1 MALTKVTNRL
11 ISGALANVL
20 DYGAVGDGIAND
32 TVAIQAA
39 HTTGKS
45 VFYPDGTYLLTDE
58 ISLSSNASV
67 ILNAGVIIEQST
79 DDKSVFKATAKTNID
94 MQCNNALFKGK
105 GAYSSS
111 WTGNSGHL
119 DRVISIIDCETV
131 NITNAR
137 TRNGSN
143 AGLYI
148 EGSVGVMVEN
158 ITVEGTHNY
167 GSTIPAYANFQN
179 GIYIKHSATY
189 GNCKNVQINNLNV
202 TGTAQGILAEIHST
216 YTQGNNDNIILNGVI
231 HGINGQHGA
240 YLQSGNVNLSIIASD
255 CELDG
260 CKIQS
265 ALSANPDIKN
275 FILDVNATN
284 CGSHAL
290 EIQDAGTT
298 GVASISN
305 IVATVVARGCQR
317 GLGINKDT
325 SNMQATVVAEDSTQY
340 GLVIQGT
347 NNKDI
352 DIDII
357 STRSGR
363 DGVFV
368 DSVSANNITIK
379 PKIREANTTNGAYYG
394 ININNVGSLTLIDPE
409 ATDVSSLQDY
419 GLFAVVGNIWVKG
432 KAVFTGTSGAYSAR
446 ANVLLKDWPV
456 DATLDSNS
464 AASLLNIGNF
474 GYSTGTN
481 KQTAQTTST
490 TPVTMYQIPLDDE
503 SSVSIVADIA
513 CKLSDS
519 TKRRYVR
526 TAVLA
531 YRDAG
536 GGVALEAAAT
546 TLSDIK
552 TAGDTSAFV
561 WEASGNNLRLRVNSG
576 ATATYDWAGEFEI
589 IRI

>member
-1 MALTKVTNRL
+1 MALTKVTNSL
-11 ISGALANVL
+11 ISGALINVL

-67 ILNAGVIIEQST
+67 VLSAGVIIEQTT
-79 DDKSVFKATAKTNID
+79 DNKSVFKATTQTNID
-94 MQCNNALFKGK
+94 LQCNNALFKGY
-105 GAYSSS
+105 GAWSAS

-119 DRVISIIDCETV
+119 DRVIAIINCITV

-167 GSTIPAYANFQN
+167 GVPIPSGANFQN
-179 GIYIKHSATY
+179 GIYIKHSSVH
-189 GNCKNVQINNLNV
+189 GNCKNVQINNFNV
-202 TGTAQGILAEIHST
+202 TGTAQGILAEV
-216 YTQGNNDNIILNGVI
+216 YTGYVQGNSDNIVLNGVV
-231 HGINGQHGA
+231 HGIPGQHGA
-240 YLQSGNVNLSIIASD
+240 YLQSGNVNLSIVATD

-260 CKIQS
+260 CKIQ
-265 ALSANPDIKN
+265 AAATPNPDIKN

-290 EIQDAGTT
+290 EIQNAGDT

-305 IVATVVARGCQR
+305 IVANVVSRNCQR

-325 SNMQATVVAEDSTQY
+325 SNMQATVVAEDSTQH
-340 GLVIQGT
+340 GLIIQGT

-352 DIDII
+352 DVDIVT
-357 STRSGR
+357 TRSGR
-363 DGVFV
+363 YGVYV
-368 DSVSANNITIK
+368 DSVSATDITIR
-379 PKIREANTTNGAYYG
+379 PKVREANTSSGAFSG
-394 ININNVGSLTLIDPE
+394 ININSVGSLTLINPE
-409 ATDVSSLQDY
+409 ATDSSSLQDY
-419 GLFAVVGNIWVKG
+419 GLYVVAGDVWVKG
-432 KAVFTGTSGAYSAR
+432 KAVFTGTSTVYSAR

-456 DATLDSNS
+456 DVTLDSTS
-464 AASLLNIGNF
+464 SVSLQNIGNF

-481 KQTAQTTST
+481 KQTAQTTSAT
-490 TPVTMYQIPLDDE
+490 DVTMYQIPLDDE

-513 CKLSDS
+513 CKLCSDCCPCVQ
-519 TKRRYVR
+519 RRWR
-526 TAVLA
+526 RNT
-531 YRDAG
+531 
-536 GGVALEAAAT
+536 
-546 TLSDIK
+546 
-552 TAGDTSAFV
+552 
-561 WEASGNNLRLRVNSG
+561 
-576 ATATYDWAGEFEI
+576 
-589 IRI
+589 

>member
-1 MALTKVTNRL
+1 MALTKVTNSL
-11 ISGALANVL
+11 ISGALINVL

-67 ILNAGVIIEQST
+67 VLSAGVIIEQTT
-79 DDKSVFKATAKTNID
+79 DNKSVFKATTQTNID
-94 MQCNNALFKGK
+94 LQCNNALFKGY
-105 GAYSSS
+105 GAWSAS

-119 DRVISIIDCETV
+119 DRVIAIINCITV

-167 GSTIPAYANFQN
+167 GVPIPSEANFQN
-179 GIYIKHSATY
+179 GIYIKHSSVH
-189 GNCKNVQINNLNV
+189 GNCKNVQINNFNV
-202 TGTAQGILAEIHST
+202 TGTAQGILAEV
-216 YTQGNNDNIILNGVI
+216 YTGYVQGNSDNIVLNGVV
-231 HGINGQHGA
+231 HGIPGQHGA
-240 YLQSGNVNLSIIASD
+240 YLQSGNVNLSIVATD

-260 CKIQS
+260 CKIQ
-265 ALSANPDIKN
+265 AAATPNPDIKN

-290 EIQDAGTT
+290 EIQNAGDT

-305 IVATVVARGCQR
+305 IVANVVSRNCQR

-325 SNMQATVVAEDSTQY
+325 SNMQATVVAEDSTQH
-340 GLVIQGT
+340 GLIIQGT

-352 DIDII
+352 DVDIVT
-357 STRSGR
+357 TRSGR
-363 DGVFV
+363 YGVYV
-368 DSVSANNITIK
+368 DSVSATDITIR
-379 PKIREANTTNGAYYG
+379 PKVREANTSSGAFSG
-394 ININNVGSLTLIDPE
+394 ININSVGSLTLINPE
-409 ATDVSSLQDY
+409 ATDSSSLQDY
-419 GLFAVVGNIWVKG
+419 GLYVVAGDVWVKG
-432 KAVFTGTSGAYSAR
+432 KAVFTGTSTVYSAR

-456 DATLDSNS
+456 DVTLDSTS
-464 AASLLNIGNF
+464 SVSLQNIGNF

-481 KQTAQTTST
+481 KQTAQTTSAT
-490 TPVTMYQIPLDDE
+490 DVTMYQIPLDDE

-513 CKLSDS
+513 CKLSDT

-531 YRDAG
+531 YRDG
-536 GGVALEAAAT
+536 GGATLEAAAT

-552 TAGDTSAFV
+552 TAGDTSAFT
-561 WEASGNNLRLRVNSG
+561 WEVNGNDLRLRVNSG
-576 ATATYDWAGEFEI
+576 ATATYDWQGEFEI

>member
-1 MALTKVTNRL
+1 MALTKVTNSL
-11 ISGALANVL
+11 ISGAWINVL
-20 DYGAVGDGIAND
+20 DYGAIGNGVADD

-39 HTTGKS
+39 HDTGGS

-58 ISLSSNASV
+58 IGLSSNASV
-67 ILNAGVIIEQST
+67 VMSAGVIIEQTT
-79 DDKSVFKATAKTNID
+79 DDKSVFKATTQTNID
-94 MQCNNALFKGK
+94 MQCNNALLKGK
-105 GAYSSS
+105 GAWSAS

-119 DRVISIIDCETV
+119 DRVIAIINCVTV

-167 GSTIPAYANFQN
+167 GVPIPSGDNFQN
-179 GIYIKHSATY
+179 GIYIKHSLAH

-202 TGTAQGILAEIHST
+202 TGTAQGILAEVYST
-216 YTQGNNDNIILNGVI
+216 YTQGNNDNIVLNGVI
-231 HGINGQHGA
+231 HGIPGQHGA
-240 YLQSGNVNLSIIASD
+240 YLQAGNVNLSIIATD

-260 CKIQS
+260 CKVQS
-265 ALSANPDIKN
+265 AASADPDIKN

-290 EIQDAGTT
+290 EIQNAGTT
-298 GVASISN
+298 AVASISN
-305 IVATVVARGCQR
+305 IIANVVARNCQR
-317 GLGINKDT
+317 GLGINNDT
-325 SNMQATVVAEDSTQY
+325 SNMQATVVAEDCTQY
-340 GLVIQGT
+340 AFILQGT
-347 NNKDI
+347 NNSDI
-352 DIDII
+352 DVDLV

-368 DSVSANNITIK
+368 DSVSATNITIR
-379 PKIREANTTNGAYYG
+379 PKVREANTTAGAYYG
-394 ININNVGSLTLIDPE
+394 ININSVGSLSLIDPE
-409 ATDVSSLQDY
+409 ATDASSLQDY
-419 GLFAVVGNIWVKG
+419 GLFVVAGDVWVKG

-456 DATLDSNS
+456 DVTLDSAS
-464 AASLLNIGNF
+464 SVSLLNIGNF

-481 KQTAQTTST
+481 KQTAQTTSVT
-490 TPVTMYQIPLDDE
+490 NVTMYQIPLDDE

-513 CKLSDS
+513 CKLSDT

-531 YRDAG
+531 YRDG
-536 GGVALEAAAT
+536 GGATLEAAAT

-552 TAGDTSAFV
+552 TAGDTSAFL
-561 WEASGNNLRLRVNSG
+561 WEVSGNNLRLRVNSG
-576 ATATYDWAGEFEI
+576 ATATYDWQGEFEI